1 MVEYTMQLYNYDVL
15 FITSIKLFLNT
26 TTYFIHYYNFYTAEF
41 YRFLLYYIQK
51 SPRSCYDNLNKRKK
65 AN

>member
-1 MVEYTMQLYNYDVL
+1 M
-15 FITSIKLFLNT
+15 FLNT
-26 TTYFIHYYNFYTAEF
+26 TTYFIHYNNFYTAEF
-41 YRFLLYYIQK
+41 YRSLLYYIQK